1 MSELFS
7 AKSEQ
12 EVSDFVF
19 ENYNKN
25 NPLEVVGHNSKKI
38 GRIIQAS
45 QTLSMD
51 LMSGIIEYFPEE
63 LYIKV
68 LPGTSINEIETAL
81 KEKNQFNC

>member
-25 NPLEVVGHNSKKI
+25 NPLELVGHNSKKI
-38 GRIIQAS
+38 AKSQIQ
-45 QTLSMD
+45 T
-51 LMSGIIEYFPEE
+51 
-63 LYIKV
+63 
-68 LPGTSINEIETAL
+68 
-81 KEKNQFNC
+81 